1 MKTYFTIFIISVTQ
15 FSLSSQSISVGDD
28 IFTMQEEHTHGASI
42 VELPNGDL
50 LSTWFQG
57 NGERWSDDVRIM
69 GARKLRG
76 ESKWSDTF
84 IMADVPDF
92 PDINP
97 VLFIDAKEQ
106 LWLVWY
112 TVIANQWETSLLK
125 YRISKN
131 YMQKDGSPEWSWQDN
146 ILVKPGG
153 KTERGIQPDDAF
165 VASIERQYDKLTED
179 LIKSNPSPSE
189 IEQWVNFK
197 TRIINK
203 VKGKTL
209 TAKGRIYKED
219 GTFIQ
224 SQLGYPLS
232 RRIGWQTKNKP
243 VQIGNRILLPLYSDG
258 IEMSI
263 FAITD
268 DFGKTWKFSTP
279 IVGIANIQA
288 SIAQKKSGH
297 LVAYM
302 RDNGPPPMRHPM
314 SISKDRGMTWSN
326 VVDSNVPN
334 PGSGSDVVTLQNG
347 NWVIA
352 YNDTESGRHSLAVS
366 ISEDEGNTWSYTRHI
381 ILDQGITPMTGAY
394 PSIIAGADGLQIH
407 VIFSFTK
414 TIEGKKKE
422 TIRHI
427 LINEDWIIQGD

>member
-1 MKTYFTIFIISVTQ
+1 M
-15 FSLSSQSISVGDD
+15 GND
-28 IFTMQEEHTHGASI
+28 IFPMQEEHTHGASI

-69 GARKLRG
+69 GARKIKG
-76 ESKWSDTF
+76 ESKWSETF

-97 VLFIDAKEQ
+97 VLFVDAKDQ

-125 YRISKN
+125 YRISSN
-131 YMQKDGSPEWSWQDN
+131 YMQKDGPPEWSWQDN

-153 KTERGIQPDDAF
+153 KTERGIQPNDPF
-165 VASIERQYDKLTED
+165 VTSVERQYNELTKD
-179 LIKSNPSPSE
+179 LIQSNPSPTE
-189 IEQWVNFK
+189 LDRWMNFK
-197 TRIINK
+197 AEIIKK
-203 VKGKTL
+203 VKGETL
-209 TAKGRIYKED
+209 TAKGRIYNDD
-219 GTFIQ
+219 GTYIQ

-243 VQIGNRILLPLYSDG
+243 AQIGNRILLPLYSDG

-268 DFGKTWKFSTP
+268 DFGGTWKFSTP
-279 IVGIANIQA
+279 LVGIANIQA
-288 SIAQKKSGH
+288 SIAKKKNGH

-314 SISKDRGMTWSN
+314 SISRDKGMTWSN
-326 VVDSNVPN
+326 VVDSNIPN

-352 YNDTESGRHSLAVS
+352 YNDTESGRNSLAIS
-366 ISEDEGNTWSYTRHI
+366 MSEDEGKTWTYTRHI
-381 ILDQGITPMTGAY
+381 ILDNGVQQITGAY
-394 PSIIAGADGLQIH
+394 PSIIAGTNGQQIH

-414 TIEGKKKE
+414 TDSGKKKE
-422 TIRHI
+422 SIRHI
-427 LINEDWIIQGD
+427 TIDEYWIKKGD